1 MCVFQSAVV
10 EHVVEYHRDA
20 ECANLDGLGG
30 FIFQLKPEYEF
41 PRFQCPAAREPQ
53 RKIRR

>member
-30 FIFQLKPEYEF
+30 FIFQLKPE
-41 PRFQCPAAREPQ
+41 
-53 RKIRR
+53 